1 MESVLKRKGIDVG
14 GLAKK
19 LQQSRLRKIATWIK
33 VAELGIDV
41 SEQA

>member
-1 MESVLKRKGIDVG
+1 MENVLKKESVDMG
-14 GLAKK
+14 GLAKR
-19 LQQSRLRKIATWIK
+19 LQRSRLRKIATWIK

>member
-1 MESVLKRKGIDVG
+1 MENVLKKESVDMG
-14 GLAKK
+14 GLAKR
-19 LQQSRLRKIATWIK
+19 LQWSRLRKIATWIK

>member
-1 MESVLKRKGIDVG
+1 MENVLKKESVDMG
-14 GLAKK
+14 GLAKR